1 MSNGGK
7 ARMTNKW
14 LALKHRF
21 EAALKA
27 MEGKRFDGNALWRL
41 CCLEQA
47 LELLEEDPDAA
58 SKHLDDFD
66 RTPASQE
73 ETDLLKKFPE
83 RPAIEGIRTRFD
95 NLGGGIV

>member
-1 MSNGGK
+1 MANEWTTL
-7 ARMTNKW
+7 M
-14 LALKHRF
+14 HRF
-21 EAALKA
+21 KDRLEAVEKVH
-27 MEGKRFDGNALWRL
+27 EGSRMWRL

-66 RTPASQE
+66 RAPSTQE
-73 ETDLLKKFPE
+73 VADVYKKFE
-83 RPAIEGIRTRFD
+83 KRPRVEDIRTRFD